1 MGKLQRCI
9 TSDGLVMGVMLD
21 STDIVKEAQ
30 RIHGCTP
37 VAISALGRLLTGV
50 SIMGNQLKESE
61 ATITVRVNGGGP
73 LGSLIAVSDS
83 MGNVRGYVQ
92 SPGLLLMPNEKGQLD
107 VSGAVGKKGQ
117 LAVIKDY
124 GAGQPYAAQCPLI
137 SGEIAEDLTGY
148 YATSEQIPTVFAL
161 SVHFDELWRVD
172 CAGGMLI
179 QLLPAA
185 DEREIVKLEK
195 SINELPPLGKMLA
208 SGMKA
213 EDILKKALSGFE
225 VEFFDKEEATYRCNC
240 SAERVKRAL
249 ITLSSD
255 EIRGLADESGYAK
268 VECHFCDKRYKL
280 SQAEL
285 NELAES
291 VERQGH

>member
-9 TSDGLVMGVMLD
+9 TNDGLVMGVMLD
-21 STDIVKEAQ
+21 STDMVKEAL

-73 LGSLIAVSDS
+73 IGSLIAVADS
-83 MGNVRGYVQ
+83 MGNVRGYAQ
-92 SPGLLLMPNEKGQLD
+92 EAGLILMPDEKGRLD
-107 VSGAVGKKGQ
+107 VSGAVGKQGQ

-124 GAGQPYAAQCPLI
+124 GYGQPYAAQCPLI
-137 SGEIAEDLTGY
+137 TGEIAEDLTGY

-161 SVHFDELWRVD
+161 SVHFDELWRMD
-172 CAGGMLI
+172 YAGGLLI

-195 SINELPPLGKMLA
+195 SINELPPLGKLLA
-208 SGMKA
+208 TGCTP
-213 EDILKKALSGFE
+213 EDILTRALSGFE
-225 VEFFDKEEATYRCNC
+225 VEFFDPEEAHYRCNC
-240 SAERVKRAL
+240 SMERVRKAL
-249 ITLSSD
+249 ITLKP
-255 EIRGLADESGYAK
+255 EELRGMADETGFAQ
-268 VECHFCDKRYKL
+268 VECHFCDKKYRL
-280 SQAEL
+280 SQKEL
-285 NELAES
+285 DELADS
-291 VERQGH
+291 I